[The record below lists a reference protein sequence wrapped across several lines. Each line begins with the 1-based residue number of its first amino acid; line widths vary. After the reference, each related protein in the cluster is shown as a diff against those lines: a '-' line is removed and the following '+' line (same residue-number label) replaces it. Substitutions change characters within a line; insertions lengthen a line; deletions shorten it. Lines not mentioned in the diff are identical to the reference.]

1 MLLLSHRRRERWRLG
16 WECMADDGNDA
27 DAAQA
32 RRRRRGASAARLH
45 RDADQPPPLI
55 LRPGNLTSWAAGVHK
70 TYLSSVAVC
79 FQITVLAAAPTT
91 GCACVLFCARV
102 CASGCGCVCVPR
114 EGSARFQMCRPV
126 VREWTASPRS
136 NPLSLIPHICIMP
149 TLTSPTRH
157 RRSPPSR

>member
-70 TYLSSVAVC
+70 IYLSSVAVC

-102 CASGCGCVCVPR
+102 CVPVVVVVCVCL
-114 EGSARFQMCRPV
+114 ARDQPDSRCAALSCENGQR
-126 VREWTASPRS
+126 VRDPT
-136 NPLSLIPHICIMP
+136 LSLSSR
-149 TLTSPTRH
+149 TSAQCPR
-157 RRSPPSR
+157 